1 MAKLNKTANG
11 KYFLGPLG
19 FEFPKSVS
27 RDSLIY
33 LSPIDVTIAR
43 VMSWQQIDLIF
54 RESAGTFTRVRTNE
68 LALKKWADQQL
79 GEVQIKVSQRLS
91 ALKIPRIGPKGVPI
105 EVPHVMAV
113 LNVTPDSFSDG
124 GNYST
129 PDQAISAGIKMASY
143 GADIIDVGGDSTR
156 PKSMQ
161 PSAIIEEERV
171 LPVVRGLV
179 KAGLT
184 VSIDTRRPEVMVKG
198 ASEGAAIL
206 NDVSSLYG
214 SEKSIKVV
222 SSLGLPI
229 ILTHMQGI
237 PENMQ
242 DNPTY
247 NAAPF
252 DIFDWLETRVLD
264 CQKSGIM
271 SKKIIIDPGIGFGK
285 TLNHN
290 IEILSNLGIFHGL
303 GCPICIG
310 VSRKSFIGNLGK
322 ENNPKRRLAGSL
334 AAMLHCVKEG
344 VQIIRVHDVKE
355 TVQALSV
362 YRSIK
367 QRFPDQRQGN

>member
-1 MAKLNKTANG
+1 M
-11 KYFLGPLG
+11 GPLG

-43 VMSWQQIDLIF
+43 VMSWQQIDLII

-252 DIFDWLETRVLD
+252 DIFDWLETRILD

-271 SKKIIIDPGIGFGK
+271 SKKVNASIIGVIENMSYMEVDKNKLYPFGK
-285 TLNHN
+285 DGGKNLASKLDVPILGSLPLLEDITISSEGSDLFAFKNN
-290 IEILSNLGIFHGL
+290 PQFKNIIEIAKEILKFQPKKK
-303 GCPICIG
+303 PIDLKI
-310 VSRKSFIGNLGK
+310 N
-322 ENNPKRRLAGSL
+322 
-334 AAMLHCVKEG
+334 
-344 VQIIRVHDVKE
+344 
-355 TVQALSV
+355 
-362 YRSIK
+362 
-367 QRFPDQRQGN
+367 